1 MSEGEEE
8 GRGAAPEGRSP
19 GAGDPPERL
28 EAREEDVERD
38 LARLVLTLVD
48 LVRRVLE
55 REAVRRMEGGNLTEE
70 KVEEL
75 GVTLMRLEER
85 LEELQEIFGLEDE
98 DLELDLGPVD
108 RWL

>member
-8 GRGAAPEGRSP
+8 GGGAGPEGRSP
-19 GAGDPPERL
+19 GAGDLPERL

-75 GVTLMRLEER
+75 GVALMRLEER